1 MMCAASERSY
11 EYIGKGSLC
20 IRSVETDACFLFAK
34 LFGPRIIVTL
44 SQKEGIA
51 AKEGNYSCMTYSLIS
66 SKLIIRV
73 SYLPT

>member
-1 MMCAASERSY
+1 M
-11 EYIGKGSLC
+11 LD
-20 IRSVETDACFLFAK
+20 TDRFLFAK

>member
-1 MMCAASERSY
+1 MMCAASERSH
-11 EYIGKGSLC
+11 IGKGSLC

-34 LFGPRIIVTL
+34 VFGPRIIMTL
-44 SQKEGIA
+44 WQKEGIA